1 MQYVTLRDQCFF
13 RPKAWDSTPNG
24 GAGSLC
30 GAEMGRK
37 CGRPR
42 AEHIKAS
49 DAGHADRSVARSD
62 EAELG
67 SGTAGEVE
75 HAAPDERSAIVD
87 AHDDAAAIVLVGDPE
102 LGAERQAAVGCGQCG
117 GVHALA

>member
-13 RPKAWDSTPNG
+13 RPKAWDSTSNG

-30 GAEMGRK
+30 GAEMCRK
-37 CGRPR
+37 CVRRLAG
-42 AEHIKAS
+42 HVKAS
-49 DAGHADRSVARSD
+49 DASHADRGMARTD

-67 SGTAGEVE
+67 SGAAGEVE
-75 HAAPDERSAIVD
+75 HAPPDERTAIVD
-87 AHDDAAAIVLVGDPE
+87 AHDDAAAIVIVGDPE

-117 GVHALA
+117 